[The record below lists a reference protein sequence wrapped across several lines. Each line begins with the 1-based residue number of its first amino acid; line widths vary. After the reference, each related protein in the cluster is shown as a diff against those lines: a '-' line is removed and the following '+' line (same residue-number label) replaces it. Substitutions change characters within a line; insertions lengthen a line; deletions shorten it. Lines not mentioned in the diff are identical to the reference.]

1 MTLSYDATVAARDVA
16 LRLDVADGETVALLG
31 PNGAG
36 KSTVLGVIAGL
47 VAPTA
52 GRVVLD
58 GRDLGGVPPHLR
70 EVALLAQ
77 EPLLFP
83 HLTAL
88 ENVAFGPRARRAAA
102 GRHTGGDRRAR
113 AAYDVPRRLTRRA
126 ARATAQEWL
135 ERVGV
140 GHLAHRR
147 PHQLSGGQA
156 QRVAIA
162 RALAAEP
169 RLLLLDEPMAAL
181 DVDVAPALRHLLR
194 TVLSGRSAL
203 VVTHDALDALL
214 LADRVVV
221 VEDGRVVEEGAT
233 TDVLRRP
240 RSRFAARIAG
250 LNLVPGRWDGEAV
263 TAGSLAVRGLPS
275 DDPPA
280 PGEAAVAVFSPAAV
294 SVFREAPGG
303 SPRNA
308 LAATVT
314 ELEPLG
320 DRFRVRAT
328 AGAIPL
334 QAEVTAAAVADLGLV
349 PGDSVNLIVK
359 ATEVSVHGAL
369 RAPTAPPRADTVEP

>member
-1 MTLSYDATVAARDVA
+1 VSGPPTGLVYDATVDERDVA
-16 LRLDVADGETVALLG
+16 LRLEVPEGETVALLG

-36 KSTVLGVIAGL
+36 KSTVLSVIAGL
-47 VAPTA
+47 LTPSS
-52 GRVVLD
+52 GRVQLA
-58 GRDLGGVPPHLR
+58 GRDLAGVPPHRR

-83 HLTAL
+83 HLSAV
-88 ENVAFGPRARRAAA
+88 ENVAFGPRAR
-102 GRHTGGDRRAR
+102 GENRHRAR
-113 AAYDVPRRLTRRA
+113 AS
-126 ARATAQEWL
+126 ARDWL

-140 GHLAHRR
+140 GDLARRR

-156 QRVAIA
+156 QRVAVA

-194 TVLSGRSAL
+194 CVLAGRTAI

-214 LADRVVV
+214 LADRVAV
-221 VEDGRVVEEGAT
+221 VEAGRIVEQGPT
-233 TDVLRRP
+233 SDVLRRP
-240 RSRFAARIAG
+240 RSAFAARIAG
-250 LNLVPGRWDGEAV
+250 LNLVPGRWDGA
-263 TAGSLAVRGLPS
+263 AVRGDGVAVSGLPS
-275 DDPPA
+275 DEPPA
-280 PGEAAVAVFSPAAV
+280 PGEDAVAVFSPTAV
-294 SVFREAPGG
+294 SVFRDPPGG

-320 DRFRVRAT
+320 DRFRVRAL
-328 AGAIPL
+328 AGSVPL
-334 QAEVTAAAVADLGLV
+334 QAEVTAAAVAELALV
-349 PGDSVNLIVK
+349 PDDPVNLIVK

-369 RAPTAPPRADTVEP
+369 RASSGPVAADTVGP

>member
-1 MTLSYDATVAARDVA
+1 MSDLLYDATVPDRDVA
-16 LRLDVADGETVALLG
+16 VRLRVDEGETVALLG

-47 VAPTA
+47 VPSSA
-52 GRVVLD
+52 GQVSVG
-58 GRDLGGVPPHLR
+58 GRDLAGVPPHRR

-83 HLTAL
+83 HLTAAD
-88 ENVAFGPRARRAAA
+88 NVAFGPRSRGVDRHEARAAA
-102 GRHTGGDRRAR
+102 HA
-113 AAYDVPRRLTRRA
+113 
-126 ARATAQEWL
+126 WL

-140 GHLAHRR
+140 ADLAHRR

-194 TVLSGRSAL
+194 TVLADRTAI

-221 VEDGRVVEEGAT
+221 VEAGRVVEEGPTA
-233 TDVLRRP
+233 DVLRRP
-240 RSRFAARIAG
+240 RSTFAARIAG
-250 LNLVPGRWDGEAV
+250 LNLVAGRWDGEAV
-263 TAGSLAVRGLPS
+263 TQGGVAVRGLPS
-275 DDPPA
+275 EDPPG
-280 PGEAAVAVFSPAAV
+280 PGEQAVAVFSPAAV
-294 SVFREAPGG
+294 SVFREPPGG

-308 LAATVT
+308 LPATVT

-320 DRFRVRAT
+320 DRFRVRAV
-328 AGAIPL
+328 AGGRDQPVPL
-334 QAEVTAAAVADLGLV
+334 QAEVTAAAVAELGLV
-349 PGDSVNLIVK
+349 PGDAVNLIVK
-359 ATEVSVHGAL
+359 ATEVSIHGAL
-369 RAPTAPPRADTVEP
+369 RPPSGRGRTDRVGP

>member
-1 MTLSYDATVAARDVA
+1 VSAATAGATGLLYDATVDERDVSVR
-16 LRLDVADGETVALLG
+16 LRIDAGETVALLG

-47 VAPTA
+47 VTPTT
-52 GRVVLD
+52 GHVSLE
-58 GRDLGGVPPHLR
+58 GRDLAGVPPHRR

-83 HLTAL
+83 HLSAL
-88 ENVAFGPRARRAAA
+88 ENVAFGPRARGA
-102 GRHTGGDRRAR
+102 GRQAASSAR
-113 AAYDVPRRLTRRA
+113 
-126 ARATAQEWL
+126 QWL
-135 ERVGV
+135 DRVGV
-140 GHLAHRR
+140 ADLADRR
-147 PHQLSGGQA
+147 PQQLSGGQA

-181 DVDVAPALRHLLR
+181 DVDVTPALRQLLR
-194 TVLSGRSAL
+194 TVLAERTAV

-221 VEDGRVVEEGAT
+221 VEGGRIVEEGPTA
-233 TDVLRRP
+233 DVLRRP
-240 RSRFAARIAG
+240 RSAFAARIAG
-250 LNLVPGRWDGEAV
+250 LNLVGGRWDGESV
-263 TAGSLAVRGLPS
+263 TSGSVAVRGLPS
-275 DDPPA
+275 DDAPP
-280 PGEAAVAVFSPAAV
+280 PGGQAVAVFSPAAV
-294 SVFREAPGG
+294 SVFREPPGG

-308 LAATVT
+308 LPATVT

-320 DRFRVRAT
+320 DRFRVRAL
-328 AGAIPL
+328 AGGTTDPTPL

-349 PGDSVNLIVK
+349 PGDRVNLIVK

-369 RAPTAPPRADTVEP
+369 RA